1 MRDLLRG
8 AGARLRELGP
18 VQVARHFG
26 DPAGEYRASVEAV
39 AVMDLSWRVR
49 LEVGGRA
56 PGRML
61 QGLLTSRIPEPE
73 RPVEVGVRAGQ
84 AHASAA
90 LTPKGRMV
98 TDLRLFRTDGA
109 SGDATRA
116 DPIASPDGPSA
127 SPGPPEGGGVPAA
140 GVARGPAL
148 APGRGSGQERYLMDL
163 PPGGLEP
170 ALEHFKRFLPPRF
183 AEVEDVTDATGML
196 SVMGPDAP
204 SILALHALGL
214 RVDEG
219 VLEALAEG
227 EYRSVDTGSGTFL
240 RVIRSD
246 DVATPAWDLVGDRET
261 IRGLW
266 RTLVE
271 AGARP
276 AGHGVRE
283 TLRVEAGRPA
293 WGADIDATT
302 IPVEAGL
309 GERLIDHGKG
319 CYTGQEVI
327 VRIRD
332 RGHVNRHL
340 RGLRLGDGV
349 THPAGTELYAPE
361 VRGERPAGTLTT
373 VVDSPRMGAVAL
385 GYVRRE
391 VEPPAEVRVGRP
403 DGPVARVQSLEDEGW
418 GPG

>member
-1 MRDLLRG
+1 MRDLLEG
-8 AGARLRELGP
+8 HGARFHDLGP
-18 VQVARHFG
+18 AEVVRHFG
-26 DPAGEYRASVEAV
+26 DPAAEYRAAVEAV

-56 PGRML
+56 PGQML
-61 QGLLTSRIPEPE
+61 QGLLTSRIPGPE
-73 RPVEVGVRAGQ
+73 RPVEAGVRAGQ
-84 AHASAA
+84 AYASAV
-90 LTPKGRMV
+90 LNPKGRMV
-98 TDLRLFRTDGA
+98 TDLRLFRTDGM
-109 SGDATRA
+109 SGDATRG
-116 DPIASPDGPSA
+116 DPAASPGGPSA
-127 SPGPPEGGGVPAA
+127 PPGPSEEGIAPAV

-183 AEVEDVTDATGML
+183 AEVKDVTDATGML
-196 SVMGPDAP
+196 SVLGPDAP
-204 SILALHALGL
+204 SVLALHALGL

-219 VLEALAEG
+219 VLETLAEG
-227 EYRSVDTGSGTFL
+227 EYRAVDTGSGAFL
-240 RVIRSD
+240 RVVRSG

-293 WGADIDATT
+293 WGADIDGTT

-349 THPAGTELYAPE
+349 TPPAGTELYAPD
-361 VRGERPAGTLTT
+361 VRGERSAGILTT
-373 VVDSPRMGAVAL
+373 VVESPRMGAVAL

-391 VEPPAEVRVGRP
+391 VEPNAEVRVGSP
-403 DGPVARVQSLEDEGW
+403 DGPVARVQSLEEGGW
-418 GPG
+418 GPD